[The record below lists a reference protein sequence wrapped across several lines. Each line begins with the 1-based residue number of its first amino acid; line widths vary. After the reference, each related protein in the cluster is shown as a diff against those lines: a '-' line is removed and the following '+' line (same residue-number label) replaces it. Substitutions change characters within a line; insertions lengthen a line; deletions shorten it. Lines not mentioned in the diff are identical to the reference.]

1 MGEQLTTEAL
11 DLFRALQRQ
20 YIGLHYSGHS
30 TARLG
35 RIKYRAYLRL
45 KRRQEARG

>member
-1 MGEQLTTEAL
+1 MNDKLATEAL
-11 DLFRALQRQ
+11 ALFRSLQRA
-20 YIGLHYSGHS
+20 YIGLHYSGQS

-45 KRRQEARG
+45 QRRKAVL